1 MKHNRR
7 LFKAFLSFSL
17 ASLVALAACDDDDV
31 TGPEA
36 EDETQ
41 EVVTTSGGQVALGG
55 GSQQG
60 GVTIRVPQGATSS
73 TVTITLTTSAT
84 SSQVSDQAQVGLVYE
99 LGPSGTQFST
109 PVEVKLP
116 YPSGYS
122 GDASALL
129 IFTTSAAGTPELLSS
144 YGVVEG
150 QSVFGQTTHFS
161 PFYVSASGHDPVS
174 LSVSPTAITLTSGA
188 TLPLSPDARN
198 VGGARIPPS
207 KYTVTYSSSDSD
219 IASVNSAG
227 TVTAGKVGT
236 ATITASSGG
245 RSATVAVTV
254 ITGALAGLVVT
265 PGTAEIKAGGTQAFT
280 AAGTDGAGNDL
291 GQLAGVSWAS
301 SNTDVA
307 VTTGSGGTAGLTP
320 GTATITASLLGVT
333 GSAVLTVK
341 PAEDVVL
348 PPGVDSVLT
357 VSPAA
362 ETLRSGSTAKLTA
375 TTVRS
380 DGTASAS
387 TGVTWSSRDGAV
399 ASVSADGV
407 VTAAKVGVTHVVGSA
422 AFGSDSTM
430 ITVTAGAAA
439 KVTISPDSV
448 EVPTGVEETLSAT
461 AVDAS
466 GNATTDVLG
475 WTSSDPGVATV
486 NPGGVVRGV
495 SVGITSVTVSTNIGV
510 SATAKVVVASGLPV
524 DFGFDPDPA
533 SVRAGE
539 AVDVTVLPQD
549 KRGRTTVLPDTMPLM
564 VEIRDTSIAKVSLT
578 KLVATVTGHKVGST
592 WLIATAET
600 VVDSVMITTTPGVA
614 VSSTFLSPSQDT
626 TVTAGDTVQVTMQGT
641 DGLGNVFTQ
650 TGFALASGDGT
661 ILEIQAGLKI
671 MGMKV
676 GTTALSATVDA
687 LTKSINVTVAVGAA
701 TSVTITDPSADTTM
715 TSGGSVTLAAVVA
728 DRFGNPRG
736 DAVAFTTSDAAVIGL
751 SGAEATAAKVGTG
764 KVTATSG
771 TLTDTRD
778 FTVVHGAAATI
789 AFLDAHGAAITTA
802 SVGQLDTLQT
812 ISKATDAAGNEFTD
826 GIVYASADEAI
837 AAVNAAGEVIGVAL
851 GTVNITASRDGQTA
865 TLAVTVKMGTLKT
878 VTITPTADTASA
890 INQVLEYLA
899 APKDRA
905 ENVVDG
911 VTFTWTI
918 RDTNVATVT
927 VTPVLGTA
935 DVTAVGNGTTI
946 LHILASKEGN
956 NVEDSATVVVDVKAN
971 TVTIV
976 PDTATLEA
984 LNATVDLSGRV
995 TAKDANGN
1003 TILNPAV
1010 SWTST
1015 DIAVAT
1021 VSGAGV
1027 VTAVAGG
1034 PPVGIIAMVDAV
1046 SDTATVTVDIKADSI
1061 VISPVADTT
1070 AVDGNVQFTAMTF
1083 SGGQAIT
1090 ATVAWTS
1097 TVAGTATVDNTGKA
1111 TGVAA
1116 GVTKIVATSGTVAD
1130 TASLGVADGNSII
1143 STAFPNAQALA
1154 TATEGDTVTVAVTF
1168 DMGRVDATGNVGSVQ
1183 FDLDYDATVFE
1194 AASGTT
1200 GVAGNPNLN
1209 LGIDGKVKFGFIA
1222 TSAQGSS
1229 NLTLAT
1235 IKFVVKAGAAKG
1247 RSAFTLTYTAVPTD
1261 TNFGAL
1267 PAPVAVA
1274 GEVQIN

>member
-36 EDETQ
+36 DDETQ

-73 TVTITLTTSAT
+73 AVTITLTTSAT
-84 SSQVSDQAQVGLVYE
+84 SAQVSDQAQVGLVYE

-109 PVEVKLP
+109 PVEVRIP

-129 IFTTSAAGTPELLSS
+129 IFTTSAVGTPELLSS

-198 VGGARIPPS
+198 VGGGRIPPS

-219 IASVNSAG
+219 VASVNSAG

-245 RSATVAVTV
+245 PSATVAVTV

-307 VTTGSGGTAGLTP
+307 ATTGSGGTAGLTP
-320 GTATITASLLGVT
+320 GTATITASLLGAT

-341 PAEDVVL
+341 PAEDIVL

-387 TGVTWSSRDGAV
+387 TGVTWSSRDGAM

-407 VTAAKVGVTHVVGSA
+407 VTAAKVGVTHVVGSS

-448 EVPTGVEETLSAT
+448 EVPTGAEETLSAT

-486 NPGGVVRGV
+486 NQGGVVRGV

-564 VEIRDTSIAKVSLT
+564 VESRDTSIAKVALT

-687 LTKSINVTVAVGAA
+687 LTKSIDVTVAVGAA

-751 SGAEATAAKVGTG
+751 IHYTQAMAIKVGTA

-771 TLTDTRD
+771 ALTDTRD

-837 AAVNAAGEVIGVAL
+837 ATVNAAGEVIGVAL

-865 TLAVTVKMGTLKT
+865 TLAVTVKTGTLKT
-878 VTITPTADTASA
+878 VTIGYASYTASA
-890 INQVLEYLA
+890 INQVLKYFA

-905 ENVVDG
+905 ANVVDG

-918 RDTNVATVT
+918 RDTNVATLVSA
-927 VTPVLGTA
+927 LDTA
-935 DVTAVGNGTTI
+935 NVTAVGNGTTV

-1003 TILNPAV
+1003 TIQNPAV

-1097 TVAGTATVDNTGKA
+1097 TVAATATVDNTGKA

-1116 GVTKIVATSGTVAD
+1116 GVTKIVATSGNVAD

-1154 TATEGDTVTVAVTF
+1154 TATVGDTVTVAVTF
-1168 DMGRVDATGNVGSVQ
+1168 DMGRVDATGDVGSVQ

-1200 GVAGNPNLN
+1200 GVSGNPNLN

-1261 TNFGAL
+1261 TSFGAL